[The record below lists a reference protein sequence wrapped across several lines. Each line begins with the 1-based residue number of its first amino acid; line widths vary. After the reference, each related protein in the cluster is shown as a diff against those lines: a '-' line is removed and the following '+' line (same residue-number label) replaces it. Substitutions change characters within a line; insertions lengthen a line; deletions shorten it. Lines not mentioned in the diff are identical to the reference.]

1 MKKCK
6 RMLSLLC
13 AIVLIVT
20 LAAPTAMALQGPDV
34 SVPDDYD
41 LLYRQ
46 IFKPCW
52 QNTPIR

>member
-6 RMLSLLC
+6 RMLSLLG

-46 IFKPCW
+46 TFKPCW